1 MQSLKSRLFYKKV
14 VLRNFAK
21 FTGKDLCQSLFLIKL
36 HASAQ
41 VFSVNFVKLLRTF
54 FLYNTS
60 SSCFC
65 TTLEARYTL
74 IIALKEEKSR
84 EVNVAKVPKVRMSAF
99 KQTVMG

>member
-74 IIALKEEKSR
+74 IIALKEEKIAGSKCR
-84 EVNVAKVPKVRMSAF
+84 KIPKSQNVGF
-99 KQTVMG
+99 